1 MPKLKC
7 DAKKC
12 IYNCEKYCV
21 KSVIHVNDDLDAKK
35 CVSFSEQK
43 YESGKFDTEF
53 AQMDGVNKYVSIEC
67 EAKACDHNA
76 NGMCV
81 SENVQIGCDKD
92 MCTHNTVCKTFSL

>member
-12 IYNCEKYCV
+12 IYNCERYCV
-21 KSVIHVNDDLDAKK
+21 KSVIHVNDDLDSKK

-43 YESGKFDTEF
+43 YEKGNYETEF
-53 AQMDGVNKYVSIEC
+53 AQMCDTNKYVSIEC
-67 EAKACDHNA
+67 EARACDHNA

-81 SENVQIGCDKD
+81 SENVEIGCNKD
-92 MCTHNTVCKTFSL
+92 VCKNNNDCKTFSL

>member
-12 IYNCEKYCV
+12 IYNCERYCA

-43 YESGKFDTEF
+43 YDEQNYNTEF
-53 AQMDGVNKYVSIEC
+53 ASMDNMNKYVSIEC
-67 EAKACDHNA
+67 EAKACDYNC

-81 SENVQIGCDKD
+81 SENVQIGCEKVEKRNDTK
-92 MCTHNTVCKTFSL
+92 CETFSL